1 VKIISKIIQL
11 FFICVFFGFGL
22 GRGQIAAES
31 PDTRHTE
38 KEWEFFIRRAEV
50 IKMPIQSVMA
60 TDTLPFP
67 QNMLPPSDTV
77 YIVSL
82 DMVVLKNGEPWRF
95 DDETG
100 VQYELRDTQ
109 GRVMNFLNEER
120 GSGDEPSPGSP
131 EDLRPFIAG
140 PDGVRL
146 YFQSWDEFYDNLVL
160 TVDAAYPD
168 MNSPFELLIPFEQI
182 CFVPG
187 SDQNRPPQDSDI
199 EIVFP
204 KNNVHVLPGQTVPL
218 KIQFA
223 EYVKKPDKLLILSP
237 LYSLEDRELACQY
250 SLRIEPDASPGPYE
264 VLIIGVWNM
273 DHQEVTAS
281 KLLSLNVI
289 EHKSDDRPS
298 LCPLSRRR

>member
-1 VKIISKIIQL
+1 MLKIIRL
-11 FFICVFFGFGL
+11 FFICVFFGL
-22 GRGQIAAES
+22 GWGQMAAES
-31 PDTRHTE
+31 LDIRHTE

-50 IKMPIQSVMA
+50 MKIPIQSAMA

-67 QNMLPPSDTV
+67 QNMLQPSDTV

-82 DMVVLKNGEPWRF
+82 NMAVLKNGEAWRF

-109 GRVMNFLNEER
+109 GRGMKFLNEER
-120 GSGDEPSPGSP
+120 GSRDAPSPGSP
-131 EDLRPFIAG
+131 DGPRPFIAG
-140 PDGVRL
+140 SDSVRL
-146 YFQSWDEFYDNLVL
+146 YFQSWDEFHDNLVL
-160 TVDAAYPD
+160 KVDVAYPD
-168 MNSPFELLIPFEQI
+168 IESPFELLIPFEQI

-204 KNNVHVLPGQTVPL
+204 ENNVHVLPGQTVPL

-237 LYSLEDRELACQY
+237 VYSLEDREIACQY
-250 SLRIEPDASPGPYE
+250 SLRIEPNASPGPYE
-264 VLIIGVWNM
+264 VLVIGVWNM

-289 EHKSDDRPS
+289 EHKPCDRPS